1 MGKDADGYEGVH
13 GGFSIGRRND
23 EGRSLL
29 EFCTEADLV
38 VMNSWFKN
46 EKKRQHL
53 GPVEQKQRSI
63 LCW

>member
-29 EFCTEADLV
+29 EFCVEVDLV

-46 EKKRQHL
+46 EKKATF
-53 GPVEQKQRSI
+53 RSGG
-63 LCW
+63 